1 MILEVKGIHSFKLLP
16 TFRKIQR
23 IQVMFDDPLRQVFRF
38 GAQLAKA
45 FFFPQD
51 GGQRCRGIIMMNNWE
66 IVLCFFPYPQFSYPQ
81 QESEKQVCDRS
92 QSDAK

>member
-23 IQVMFDDPLRQVFRF
+23 IQVMFDDPLRQVSASARSW
-38 GAQLAKA
+38 LRP
-45 FFFPQD
+45 FFPS
-51 GGQRCRGIIMMNNWE
+51 GWGTEVQRDHHDEQLGNSL
-66 IVLCFFPYPQFSYPQ
+66 VFFPYPQFSYPQ